1 VSGVRIVEWWKSPGV
16 IGKIN
21 EERLSGVDKRSRAGG
36 DGLPVK

>member
-1 VSGVRIVEWWKSPGV
+1 VNGVRIVEWWKS
-16 IGKIN
+16 N